1 MNTAPIAL
9 ITGAS
14 SGIGEATALTLAN
27 HGFNTILVGRRTDRL
42 EALKASIEQNFPVQ
56 AYVATVDVRDKQA
69 LQDMVNALPLAWRSV
84 QVLINNAGL
93 AWGLSA
99 IDQGQLEHW
108 DTMIDTNIKGL
119 LYVTK
124 FVTPLLVENGNGHIV
139 NIGSIAGKEVYA
151 NGNVYCA
158 TKHAVD
164 ALSRSMRLDLSHY
177 PIKVSAIHPGAV
189 ETEFSLVRFDG
200 DAERAANVYKG
211 FENLVAQDIADAI
224 WFMLSRPK
232 HVNINEM
239 TIMPTAQPMAGVIHR
254 Q

>member
-1 MNTAPIAL
+1 
-9 ITGAS
+9 
-14 SGIGEATALTLAN
+14 
-27 HGFNTILVGRRTDRL
+27 VGRRTDRL

-56 AYVATVDVRDKQA
+56 AYVATVDVRNKQA
-69 LQDMVNALPLAWRSV
+69 VQDMVNALPLAWRSV

-200 DAERAANVYKG
+200 DAERAASVYKG